1 MILFANLLPG
11 LRLVGCQHLH
21 YSKYPVIHT
30 QLWTRIFSI
39 VEKTIKDREN
49 VILIKKKKKK
59 KTRKESKVYG
69 MLDGVLEQNSYLPV
83 RKIRGKL
90 GVMISMAFKQ
100 LSVII

>member
-49 VILIKKKKKK
+49 FILIKKEKKK
-59 KTRKESKVYG
+59 KTEKKA
-69 MLDGVLEQNSYLPV
+69 
-83 RKIRGKL
+83 KF
-90 GVMISMAFKQ
+90 MACWMV
-100 LSVII
+100 S

>member
-21 YSKYPVIHT
+21 YSKYLVIHT

-49 VILIKKKKKK
+49 FILIKKKKKK
-59 KTRKESKVYG
+59 PENKAKF
-69 MLDGVLEQNSYLPV
+69 
-83 RKIRGKL
+83 
-90 GVMISMAFKQ
+90 MACWMV
-100 LSVII
+100 S